1 MEIPIPDLL
10 ACLNDKRRTG
20 AADTALIGGGKP
32 GDGLGCGSCE
42 KICPQQLNIRGLMLS
57 VRSELGL

>member
-10 ACLNDKRRTG
+10 ACLNEKRRTG
-20 AADTALIGGGKP
+20 AADTAPIGGGKP
-32 GDGLGCGSCE
+32 GDCLNCGSCE
-42 KICPQQLNIRGLMLS
+42 KICPQQLNIRGLLLS